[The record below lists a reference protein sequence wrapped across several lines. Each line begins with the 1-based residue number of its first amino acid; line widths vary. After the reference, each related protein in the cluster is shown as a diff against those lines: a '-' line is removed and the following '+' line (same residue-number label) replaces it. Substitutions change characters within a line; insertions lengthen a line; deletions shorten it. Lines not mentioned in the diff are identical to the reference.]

1 MKASVLR
8 VVTVSVFVIL
18 VLTGLLFNT
27 GFGTLS
33 SFGIGAISEICP
45 VGALES
51 LLASKTLIPRVLI
64 GLFVFF
70 LVCLVLG
77 RVFCGWLCPVPWLRK
92 GAGTEPIPPLKEIE
106 KQTGPIVYLG
116 KSRLRGGSGAHQSGK
131 IENQED
137 LSFQTQ
143 PQEKDKES
151 EAGFAQTSCN
161 GGTVS
166 VVPKTPFVI
175 LGATLLSAL
184 AFGFPVFCIICPV
197 GLTFALIIG
206 MWGMIA
212 FNEPSITIALIA
224 GFLLIEILF
233 LRKWCHSFCPIG
245 AVISLFSYF
254 NRFFRPSVG
263 SGCLKRSKGFNCTR
277 CRDVCPEGIDVN
289 TKISPMLLARCTKCH
304 ACSDACPVQA
314 IHFPL
319 LSKKTEETSKIAS
332 PKPAVEIK
340 QRVPAEAVKDFDPV
354 FLPLTK
360 KEAVYEAERCI
371 SCGACEVVCPQHS
384 PIREMMDFIRQE
396 KFLKAGKVLLKS
408 GAMPEICGRV
418 CPQDRLCQ
426 GACPLEKEGG
436 AVRIGALTGFCADY
450 VLSRGLKTQT
460 VGKAKG
466 RAAVVGAG
474 PAGLACADVLRSKG
488 LEVVVFDKHEK
499 GGGLLYYGIPSFKL
513 PKAVVERRLDI
524 YKKEGIRF
532 EFGRA
537 IEAEEEI
544 EALIRDHDVVLWAA
558 GAVEPVRP
566 KISGVDGTGFYTSD
580 VFLGKVNDSPD
591 SGKTEFGIAG
601 SEVAVL
607 GAGDSAMDCAR
618 CAVRLGAKH
627 VFCIARKSRSS
638 ISAAGKELLLA
649 ESEGVELLDS
659 TQVEKV
665 VRDENERII
674 GIQTTDALGNQKVIP
689 AQIVISAWGFRSK
702 PIPGLE
708 KLVKFNSDRTIKTDS
723 SMRAGDK
730 IFAAGDAVLGADLVT
745 DAIAQ
750 GRFAAEKMLR
760 YIEISSGKTSR

>member
-51 LLASKTLIPRVLI
+51 LLASKTLVPRVLI

-92 GAGTEPIPPLKEIE
+92 GAGTEPMPPLKETE
-106 KQTGPIVYLG
+106 KQTGSITYFQKG
-116 KSRLRGGSGAHQSGK
+116 RLRTGSGAHQSEK
-131 IENQED
+131 IENQEGQS
-137 LSFQTQ
+137 LQTQ
-143 PQEKDKES
+143 PQAKHKES

-161 GGTVS
+161 GGSVS
-166 VVPKTPFVI
+166 AVPKTPFVI
-175 LGATLLSAL
+175 LGAALLSAL

-206 MWGMIA
+206 IWGMIA

-245 AVISLFSYF
+245 AVILLFSYF
-254 NRFFRPSVG
+254 NRFFRPSVD
-263 SGCLKRSKGFNCTR
+263 SGCLKRSKGHNCTR
-277 CRDVCPEGIDVN
+277 CRDVCPEGIDLN

-304 ACSDACPVQA
+304 ACSEACPVQT

-319 LSKKTEETSKIAS
+319 LAKKTEETAKTGG

-340 QRVPAEAVKDFDPV
+340 QRVAAEAVKDFEPV
-354 FLPLTK
+354 ILPLTK
-360 KEAVYEAERCI
+360 KEVVYEAERCI
-371 SCGACEVVCPQHS
+371 SCGACEAVCPQHS

-396 KFLKAGKVLLKS
+396 KFLKAGKVLLKA
-408 GAMPEICGRV
+408 GAMSEICGRV

-426 GACPLEKEGG
+426 GACPLAKEGG

-460 VGKAKG
+460 LGKAKG

-474 PAGLACADVLRSKG
+474 PAGLACADVLRRKG

-499 GGGLLYYGIPSFKL
+499 AGGLLYYGIPSFKL
-513 PKAVVERRLDI
+513 PKDVVERRLAI
-524 YKKEGIRF
+524 YQKEGVRF
-532 EFGRA
+532 ELRRA
-537 IEAEEEI
+537 IETEEEI

-566 KISGVDGTGFYTSD
+566 KIPGVEEAGFYTSD
-580 VFLGKVNDSPD
+580 VFLGKVNVSPD
-591 SGKTEFGIAG
+591 SGKTEFEIEGR
-601 SEVAVL
+601 EVAVL

-627 VFCIARKSRSS
+627 VFCIARKPRGT
-638 ISAAGKELLLA
+638 ISASGKELRLA

-659 TQVEKV
+659 TQVVEI
-665 VRDENERII
+665 VRDASGRITGVQTLDCLENKKI
-674 GIQTTDALGNQKVIP
+674 IP

-708 KLVKFNSDRTIKTDS
+708 KFVKFNSDGTIKTDS
-723 SMRAGDK
+723 SMRTGDK

-750 GRFAAEKMLR
+750 GRFAAEKMF
-760 YIEISSGKTSR
+760 EFVSSKQKNR

>member
-18 VLTGLLFNT
+18 VFTGLMFNT

-92 GAGTEPIPPLKEIE
+92 GAGTEPVPPLKETE
-106 KQTGPIVYLG
+106 KQTGPITYFQKG
-116 KSRLRGGSGAHQSGK
+116 RPRTGSEALQSEK
-131 IENQED
+131 IENQEGQS
-137 LSFQTQ
+137 LQTQ
-143 PQEKDKES
+143 PQAKHKES

-161 GGTVS
+161 GGSVS
-166 VVPKTPFVI
+166 AVPETPFVI
-175 LGATLLSAL
+175 LGAALLSAL

-206 MWGMIA
+206 IWGMIA

-254 NRFFRPSVG
+254 NRFFRPSVD
-263 SGCLKRSKGFNCTR
+263 SGCLKRSKGLNCTR
-277 CRDVCPEGIDVN
+277 CRDVCPEGIDLN
-289 TKISPMLLARCTKCH
+289 TKVSPMLLARCTKCH
-304 ACSDACPVQA
+304 ACSEACPVQA

-319 LSKKTEETSKIAS
+319 LAKNASESVKTGS
-332 PKPAVEIK
+332 PKPMTATKE
-340 QRVPAEAVKDFDPV
+340 RAPAEAVKDFAPV

-384 PIREMMDFIRQE
+384 PIREMMDLIQQE
-396 KFLKAGKVLLKS
+396 KFLKAGRVLLKA

-426 GACPLEKEGG
+426 RACPLAKEGG

-450 VLSRGLKTQT
+450 VLSRGFKTQS

-474 PAGLACADVLRSKG
+474 PAGLACADVLRRKG

-499 GGGLLYYGIPSFKL
+499 AGGLLYYGIPSFKL
-513 PKAVVERRLDI
+513 PKDVVDRRLAI
-524 YKKEGIRF
+524 CQKEGVRF
-532 EFGRA
+532 ELRRA
-537 IEAEEEI
+537 IETEEEI

-566 KISGVDGTGFYTSD
+566 KIPGVEGAGFYTSD
-580 VFLGKVNDSPD
+580 VFLGKVNVSPD
-591 SGKTEFGIAG
+591 SGKTEFGVAG

-649 ESEGVELLDS
+649 ESEGVELLDL
-659 TQVEKV
+659 TQVEKIV
-665 VRDENERII
+665 LDENDRII
-674 GIQTTDALGNQKVIP
+674 GIQTADALGNQKVIL
-689 AQIVISAWGFRSK
+689 AKIVISAWGFRSQPLK
-702 PIPGLE
+702 ALE
-708 KLVKFNSDRTIKTDS
+708 KYVKFNSDGTIKTDG
-723 SMRAGDK
+723 SMRAGGK

-750 GRFAAEKMLR
+750 GRFAAEKMLEFILSKQKNR
-760 YIEISSGKTSR
+760 

>member
-1 MKASVLR
+1 MKTSVLR
-8 VVTVSVFVIL
+8 FLTVSIFVIL

-33 SFGIGAISEICP
+33 SFGIGSISDICP
-45 VGALES
+45 VGAFES

-64 GLFVFF
+64 GLLVFF
-70 LVCLVLG
+70 LVCLLLG

-92 GAGTEPIPPLKEIE
+92 GAGTEPMPPLKEKE
-106 KQTGPIVYLG
+106 KQTGPIGYLEKG
-116 KSRLRGGSGAHQSGK
+116 RLRGGLGIHQSEK
-131 IENQED
+131 IENQEG

-143 PQEKDKES
+143 PQDKES
-151 EAGFAQTSCN
+151 EAEFIQTSCN
-161 GGTVS
+161 GGPVS
-166 VVPKTPFVI
+166 AVPKTPFVI

-184 AFGFPVFCIICPV
+184 VFGFPVFCIICPV

-206 MWGMIA
+206 IWGMIA
-212 FNEPSITIALIA
+212 FNEPTITIALIA
-224 GFLLIEILF
+224 AFLLIEILF

-254 NRFFRPSVG
+254 NRFFRPSVD
-263 SGCLKRSKGFNCTR
+263 SGCLKRSKGLNCTR
-277 CRDVCPEGIDVN
+277 CRDVCPEGIDLN

-304 ACSDACPVQA
+304 ACSEACPVQA

-319 LSKKTEETSKIAS
+319 LAKNTEGTVKTGS

-340 QRVPAEAVKDFDPV
+340 QRVPAEAVKDFEPV
-354 FLPLTK
+354 ILPLTK

-396 KFLKAGKVLLKS
+396 KFLKAGKALLKA

-426 GACPLEKEGG
+426 SACPLAKEGG
-436 AVRIGALTGFCADY
+436 SVRIGALTGFCADY
-450 VLSRGLKTQT
+450 VLSRGVKTPT
-460 VGKAKG
+460 AGKAKG
-466 RAAVVGAG
+466 CAAVVGGG
-474 PAGLACADVLRSKG
+474 PAGLACADALRSKG

-499 GGGLLYYGIPSFKL
+499 AGGLLYYGIPSFKL
-513 PKAVVERRLDI
+513 PKDVVERRLAI
-524 YKKEGIRF
+524 YQKEGVRF
-532 EFGRA
+532 ELGRA
-537 IEAEEEI
+537 IETEDEI
-544 EALIRDHDVVLWAA
+544 ETLMRDYDAVIWAA

-566 KISGVDGTGFYTSD
+566 KISGVEGSGFYTSD
-580 VFLGKVNDSPD
+580 VFLGKVNVSPD
-591 SGKTEFGIAG
+591 AGKTKFGIEG
-601 SEVAVL
+601 REVAVL

-659 TQVEKV
+659 TQVEKI

-674 GIQTTDALGNQKVIP
+674 GIQTTNALGNQKVIP
-689 AQIVISAWGFRSK
+689 AQIAISAWGFRSK

-708 KLVKFNSDRTIKTDS
+708 KFVKFNSDGTIKTDS

-750 GRFAAEKMLR
+750 GRFAAEEMFEF
-760 YIEISSGKTSR
+760 IQSSTKR

>member
-1 MKASVLR
+1 MK
-8 VVTVSVFVIL
+8 TSVFRFLTVFIFVVL

-51 LLASKTLIPRVLI
+51 LLASKTLIPRVLV

-92 GAGTEPIPPLKEIE
+92 GAGTEPLPPLKEKE
-106 KQTGPIVYLG
+106 KQAGPITYLQKG
-116 KSRLRGGSGAHQSGK
+116 RLRAGPGVHQSEA
-131 IENQED
+131 IENQEGQS
-137 LSFQTQ
+137 LHTQ
-143 PQEKDKES
+143 PQANHKES
-151 EAGFAQTSCN
+151 EAGFAQTSCI
-161 GGTVS
+161 GGSVS
-166 VVPKTPFVI
+166 AVPKTPFVI
-175 LGATLLSAL
+175 LGATFLSAL

-197 GLTFALIIG
+197 GLTFALVIG
-206 MWGMIA
+206 IWGMIA
-212 FNEPSITIALIA
+212 FNEPSITIALFA

-245 AVISLFSYF
+245 AIISLFSYF
-254 NRFFRPSVG
+254 NRFFRPSVD
-263 SGCLKRSKGFNCTR
+263 SGCLKRSKGLNCTR
-277 CRDVCPEGIDVN
+277 CRDVCPEGIDLN
-289 TKISPMLLARCTKCH
+289 IKISPMLLARCTKCH
-304 ACSDACPVQA
+304 ACSESCPVQA
-314 IHFPL
+314 IRFPL
-319 LSKKTEETSKIAS
+319 LAKKTEETTKTGSTRQS
-332 PKPAVEIK
+332 VEIK
-340 QRVPAEAVKDFDPV
+340 QRVPAEAVKGFDPV
-354 FLPLTK
+354 FFPLTK
-360 KEAVYEAERCI
+360 KDALYEAERCI

-396 KFLKAGKVLLKS
+396 KFLKAGKVLLKA

-426 GACPLEKEGG
+426 GACPLAKEGG
-436 AVRIGALTGFCADY
+436 SIRIGALTGFCADY
-450 VLSRGLKTQT
+450 VLNRGVKTHT

-488 LEVVVFDKHEK
+488 LEVVVFDKREK

-513 PKAVVERRLDI
+513 SKNIVERRLDI
-524 YKKEGIRF
+524 YQKEGIRF
-532 EFGRA
+532 ELERA
-537 IEAEEEI
+537 IETEEEI
-544 EALIRDHDVVLWAA
+544 EELIRDHDAVLWAV
-558 GAVEPVRP
+558 GAAEPVRP
-566 KISGVDGTGFYTSD
+566 KIPGVDGTGFYTSD
-580 VFLGKVNDSPD
+580 VFLGKVNVSLEL
-591 SGKTEFGIAG
+591 SKAEFGIEG
-601 SEVAVL
+601 REVVVL

-638 ISAAGKELLLA
+638 ISASGKELLLA
-649 ESEGVELLDS
+649 ESEGVVLLDS
-659 TQVEKV
+659 TQVGKII
-665 VRDENERII
+665 RDENDRII
-674 GIQTTDALGNQKVIP
+674 GIQTTDTLENQKVIS

-708 KLVKFNSDRTIKTDS
+708 KFVKFNSDGTIKTDS
-723 SMRAGDK
+723 SMRAGEK

-750 GRFAAEKMLR
+750 GRFAAE
-760 YIEISSGKTSR
+760 EIFEFIQNQHKR

>member
-1 MKASVLR
+1 MKTSVLR
-8 VVTVSVFVIL
+8 FLTVSIFVIL

-45 VGALES
+45 IGALES
-51 LLASKTLIPRVLI
+51 LLASKTLIPRVLV

-77 RVFCGWLCPVPWLRK
+77 RIFCGWLCPVPWLRK
-92 GAGTEPIPPLKEIE
+92 GAGTEPMPPLKEKE
-106 KQTGPIVYLG
+106 KQTGPITYLQKG
-116 KSRLRGGSGAHQSGK
+116 RLRTGSGAHQSGE
-131 IENQED
+131 IENQEG

-161 GGTVS
+161 GGSVS
-166 VVPKTPFVI
+166 AVPKTPFVI

-206 MWGMIA
+206 IWGMIA

-233 LRKWCHSFCPIG
+233 LRKWCYSFCPVG

-254 NRFFRPSVG
+254 NRFFRPSVD
-263 SGCLKRSKGFNCTR
+263 SGCLKRSKGLNCTR
-277 CRDVCPEGIDVN
+277 CRDVCPEGIDLN

-304 ACSDACPVQA
+304 ACSEACPVQA

-319 LSKKTEETSKIAS
+319 LAKNTEGTVKTGS

-340 QRVPAEAVKDFDPV
+340 QRVPAEAVKDFEPV
-354 FLPLTK
+354 ILPLTK
-360 KEAVYEAERCI
+360 KEVVYEAERCI
-371 SCGACEVVCPQHS
+371 SCGACEAVCPQHS

-396 KFLKAGKVLLKS
+396 KFLKAGKVLLKA

-426 GACPLEKEGG
+426 GACPLVKEGG

-474 PAGLACADVLRSKG
+474 PAGLACADVLRRKG

-499 GGGLLYYGIPSFKL
+499 AGGLLYYGIPSFKL
-513 PKAVVERRLDI
+513 PKDAVERRLAI
-524 YKKEGIRF
+524 YQKEGIRF
-532 EFGRA
+532 ELGHA
-537 IEAEEEI
+537 IEREEEI
-544 EALIRDHDVVLWAA
+544 EALIRDHDAVLWAA
-558 GAVEPVRP
+558 GAAEAVRP
-566 KISGVDGTGFYTSD
+566 KVPAVDGTGFYTSD
-580 VFLGKVNDSPD
+580 IFLGKVNVSPD
-591 SGKTEFGIAG
+591 SGKTKFEIGG
-601 SEVAVL
+601 RDVAVL

-627 VFCIARKSRSS
+627 VFCIARKPRGT
-638 ISAAGKELLLA
+638 ISASGKELRLA

-659 TQVEKV
+659 TQVEKI

-689 AQIVISAWGFRSK
+689 AKIVISAWGFRSK
-702 PIPGLE
+702 PLKALE
-708 KLVKFNSDRTIKTDS
+708 KYVTFNSDGTIKTDR
-723 SMRAGDK
+723 SMRAGGK
-730 IFAAGDAVLGADLVT
+730 LFAAGDAVLGADLVT

-750 GRFAAEKMLR
+750 GRFAAEKMF
-760 YIEISSGKTSR
+760 EVISSKQKNR

>member
-1 MKASVLR
+1 MKTSVLR
-8 VVTVSVFVIL
+8 FLTVSIFVIL

-33 SFGIGAISEICP
+33 SFGIASISEICP

-64 GLFVFF
+64 GLLVFF

-92 GAGTEPIPPLKEIE
+92 GAGTEPLPPLKEKE

-116 KSRLRGGSGAHQSGK
+116 KSRLRGGSGALQSGK

-151 EAGFAQTSCN
+151 EAGFAQTSCK
-161 GGTVS
+161 GGSVS
-166 VVPKTPFVI
+166 SVPKTPFVI

-184 AFGFPVFCIICPV
+184 AFGFPIFCIICPV
-197 GLTFALIIG
+197 GLTYALIIG
-206 MWGMIA
+206 IWGMIA

-254 NRFFRPSVG
+254 NRFFRPSVD
-263 SGCLKRSKGFNCTR
+263 SGCLKHSKGLNCTR
-277 CRDVCPEGIDVN
+277 CREVCPEGIDLN

-304 ACSDACPVQA
+304 ACSEACPVQA

-319 LSKKTEETSKIAS
+319 LAKKTEETAKTGSA
-332 PKPAVEIK
+332 KPAFEIK
-340 QRVPAEAVKDFDPV
+340 QRVPAEAVKDFAPV

-360 KEAVYEAERCI
+360 KDAVYEAERCI

-396 KFLKAGKVLLKS
+396 KFLKAGKVLLKA

-426 GACPLEKEGG
+426 GACPLAKEGG

-450 VLSRGLKTQT
+450 VLSRGLKTAIS
-460 VGKAKG
+460 GKAKG

-474 PAGLACADVLRSKG
+474 PAGLACADVLRRKG

-499 GGGLLYYGIPSFKL
+499 AGGLLYYGIPSFKL
-513 PKAVVERRLDI
+513 PKDVVDRRLAI
-524 YKKEGIRF
+524 YQKEGVRF
-532 EFGRA
+532 ELKRA
-537 IEAEEEI
+537 IETEEGI

-566 KISGVDGTGFYTSD
+566 KIPGVEGAGFYTSD
-580 VFLGKVNDSPD
+580 VFLGKANVSPD
-591 SGKTEFGIAG
+591 SGTEFGVAG

-659 TQVEKV
+659 TQVVEI
-665 VRDENERII
+665 VRDASGRITGVQTLDCLENKKI
-674 GIQTTDALGNQKVIP
+674 IP

-708 KLVKFNSDRTIKTDS
+708 KLVKFNSDGTIKTDD
-723 SMRAGDK
+723 SMRAGVK
-730 IFAAGDAVLGADLVT
+730 IFAAGDVVLGADLVT

-750 GRFAAEKMLR
+750 GRFAAEKMFEFFLSKQKNR
-760 YIEISSGKTSR
+760 